1 MITKIIAIGLTTVV
15 VSSVI
20 KQYRADIS
28 LLINICGAV
37 IIILLSINGITE
49 IVDSMLNLSDTISLS
64 QTIIQPLLKVLGIGY
79 ITEFSADIA
88 EDSGNKSIS
97 SKIIFGGKIAICVVA
112 LPVIVNMLNAI
123 LSLL

>member
-1 MITKIIAIGLTTVV
+1 MIIKIIAISLVTVI
-15 VSSVI
+15 VSSIV
-20 KQYRADIS
+20 KAYRSDIS

-37 IIILLSINGITE
+37 LVVMLSLDGINTII
-49 IVDSMLNLSDTISLS
+49 DSMIHISDSVTVS
-64 QTIIQPLLKVLGIGY
+64 QSIITPLIKVMGIGY

-88 EDSGNKSIS
+88 EDSGNKSIG

-112 LPVIVNMLNAI
+112 LPIVINMLNAI

>member
-1 MITKIIAIGLTTVV
+1 MIIKIIAISLVTVI
-15 VSSVI
+15 VSSIV
-20 KQYRADIS
+20 KSYRADIS
-28 LLINICGAV
+28 LLINICGSV
-37 IIILLSINGITE
+37 LVVMLSLDGINTIIDNMINISDSIT
-49 IVDSMLNLSDTISLS
+49 VS
-64 QTIIQPLLKVLGIGY
+64 QTIITPLIKVMGIGY

-112 LPVIVNMLNAI
+112 LPIVINMLNAI